1 MKKFIALLV
10 FILIVSCDQNY
21 NSDNFGDTHT
31 DVNFLTEAVEVEET
45 RKSAFSKPK
54 LARNNIKD
62 AESTLERKLIK
73 NGRVSFETD
82 SLQKTKATLLQ
93 LIKKHKGYISSD
105 NTSKNS
111 FKIYQNLIVRLPNH
125 EFDKFLA
132 EMSKGVE
139 SFDEKTITV
148 SDVTERFYDLK
159 TRLKTK
165 KELEKRYLQ
174 ILSKAKTVK
183 DILQVEKQLGVVR
196 EEIES
201 AEGKLKYLSNQVSF
215 STLRINFYQKT
226 EISVEKEN
234 KIVRAFYKGVDA
246 IQSFFLFII
255 SVWPFV
261 ILVIVGFFVVRRKI
275 KK

>member
-10 FILIVSCDQNY
+10 FGLIISCDENY
-21 NSDNFGDTHT
+21 KSDNFVNLGDTPFNE
-31 DVNFLTEAVEVEET
+31 VVEDSET
-45 RKSAFSKPK
+45 VTFSKPK
-54 LARNNIKD
+54 LSKNSIKD
-62 AESTLERKLIK
+62 AKVTLERKLIK
-73 NGRVSFETD
+73 DGRVSFETD

-93 LIKKHKGYISSD
+93 LIKTHKGYVSSD

-111 FKIYQNLIVRLPNH
+111 YKIYQNLIVRLPSNQ
-125 EFDKFLA
+125 FDAFLL
-132 EMSKGVE
+132 EMSKGVNQ
-139 SFDEKTITV
+139 FDEKSITV

-174 ILSKAKTVK
+174 ILGRAKTVK
-183 DILQVEKQLGVVR
+183 EILQVERQLGIVR

-215 STLRINFYQKT
+215 STLRINFYQKIET
-226 EISVEKEN
+226 TVEEEN
-234 KIVRAFYKGVDA
+234 KIVKAFYRGLDA
-246 IQSFFLFII
+246 IQSFFLFTI

-261 ILVIVGFFVVRRKI
+261 ILLIVGYFAVRRKF